1 MFLHFGMFRHL
12 FHLFFLL
19 LQLENAFADFL
30 QPAFHQFVPVR
41 RQDQKLV
48 KFLFQRLEFIF
59 HKHRAGILFSACG
72 AAGQGV
78 MQSGCHFRLTSLNQ
92 GTDGVQNRGME
103 SAFLQSGRGPAGFW
117 PEFQP
122 AEAPPDNLFPSVNAP
137 SHPAVVRAAVPA
149 NQPFRQG
156 VFAGKPAVIGLGFF
170 GAGRFFTPSPGQFLL
185 DFQEYLPGKNRWVVI
200 LNIVLRQLAV
210 VFLDLPF
217 QEIGSVG
224 FLQQDVACVFL
235 ILENPEDGLGL
246 PLLPS
251 RRCGNPGVL

>member
-1 MFLHFGMFRHL
+1 
-12 FHLFFLL
+12 
-19 LQLENAFADFL
+19 
-30 QPAFHQFVPVR
+30 
-41 RQDQKLV
+41 
-48 KFLFQRLEFIF
+48 
-59 HKHRAGILFSACG
+59 
-72 AAGQGV
+72 
-78 MQSGCHFRLTSLNQ
+78 
-92 GTDGVQNRGME
+92 ME

-122 AEAPPDNLFPSVNAP
+122 AEAPPDNLFSPVDAP
-137 SHPAVVRAAVPA
+137 GHPAVVRAAVPA
-149 NQPFRQG
+149 NQPFRKRI
-156 VFAGKPAVIGLGFF
+156 FAGEPPPVGLGFF
-170 GAGRFFTPSPGQFLL
+170 RAGGLFAAPARQFLL
-185 DFQEYLPGKNRWVVI
+185 DFQEYLPGKNRRMVI

-224 FLQQDVACVFL
+224 LLQQDVACIFF